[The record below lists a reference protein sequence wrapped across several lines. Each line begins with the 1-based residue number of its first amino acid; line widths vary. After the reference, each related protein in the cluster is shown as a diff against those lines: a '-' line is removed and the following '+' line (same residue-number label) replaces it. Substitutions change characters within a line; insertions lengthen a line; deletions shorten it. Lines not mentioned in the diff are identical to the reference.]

1 MMKKLSQQDVNKLIR
16 RSLTKVVLEKLTVK
30 VGKEVVVSPDL
41 KIRHVGNN
49 KVEGSKYL
57 YTVTGIDNV
66 DGVLQMKLKYYDD
79 ETPEP
84 IETTVTQDEFDQ
96 YELA

>member
-1 MMKKLSQQDVNKLIR
+1 MKKLSQQDVNKLIR

>member
-1 MMKKLSQQDVNKLIR
+1 MMKKLTPQDVNKLIR

-30 VGKEVVVSPDL
+30 VGKEVVVSPEL

-49 KVEGSKYL
+49 KIEGSKYL
-57 YTVTGIDNV
+57 YTITGIDNV
-66 DGVLQMKLKYYDD
+66 DGVLQLKMKYYDD
-79 ETPEP
+79 DTPEP
-84 IETTVTQDEFDQ
+84 LETIVAQDEFDQ

>member
-1 MMKKLSQQDVNKLIR
+1 MMKKLTPQDVNKLIR

>member
-1 MMKKLSQQDVNKLIR
+1 MMKKLTPQDVNKLIR

-79 ETPEP
+79 ESPEP

>member
-1 MMKKLSQQDVNKLIR
+1 MMKKLTSQDVTRLIR
-16 RSLTKVVLEKLTVK
+16 RSLTKVLLEKLTVK
-30 VGKEVVVSPDL
+30 VGNEIVVSPDL

-49 KVEGSKYL
+49 KIEGSKYL

-79 ETPEP
+79 DALEPVETL
-84 IETTVTQDEFDQ
+84 VTQDDFDQ

>member
-1 MMKKLSQQDVNKLIR
+1 MKKLTPQDVNKLIR

-30 VGKEVVVSPDL
+30 VGKEVVVSPEL

-49 KVEGSKYL
+49 KIEGSKYL
-57 YTVTGIDNV
+57 YTITGINNV
-66 DGVLQMKLKYYDD
+66 DGVLQLKMKYYDD
-79 ETPEP
+79 DTPEP
-84 IETTVTQDEFDQ
+84 LETIVAQDEFDQ

>member
-79 ETPEP
+79 ESPEP

>member
-1 MMKKLSQQDVNKLIR
+1 MKKLSQQDVNKLIR

-57 YTVTGIDNV
+57 YTVAGIDNV

>member
-1 MMKKLSQQDVNKLIR
+1 MRKLTPNDVNKLIR

-30 VGKEVVVSPDL
+30 VGNEVVVSPEL
-41 KIRHVGNN
+41 KIRHVGSG
-49 KVEGSKYL
+49 KTPGSKLL

-66 DGVLQMKLKYYDD
+66 DGVLQMNLKYYDD
-79 ETPEP
+79 DRPDP
-84 IETTVTQDEFDQ
+84 IETTVSQDDFDQ

>member
-41 KIRHVGNN
+41 KIRHVGNS

-57 YTVTGIDNV
+57 YTVAGIDNV

-79 ETPEP
+79 ESPEP

>member
-1 MMKKLSQQDVNKLIR
+1 MKKLTPQDVNKLIR

-30 VGKEVVVSPDL
+30 VGKEVVVSPEL

-49 KVEGSKYL
+49 KIEGSKYL
-57 YTVTGIDNV
+57 YTITGIDNV
-66 DGVLQMKLKYYDD
+66 DGVLQLKMKYYDD
-79 ETPEP
+79 DTPEP
-84 IETTVTQDEFDQ
+84 LETIVAQDEFDQ